1 VAAARNATCGPPRCY
16 DVVVGA
22 GVDGC
27 GTCRTVRAS
36 RAAATVTSAISIRF
50 PLGSVTRLTRT
61 GSRGFASPAYAGF
74 ALSLM
79 RDEKLVDTQ
88 SPLRPTMVSNSFYWS
103 NQPNA
108 TALWSGDSRRS
119 A

>member
-1 VAAARNATCGPPRCY
+1 VRSLQNGARVPGS
-16 DVVVGA
+16 G
-22 GVDGC
+22 DGDQ
-27 GTCRTVRAS
+27 RDFHP
-36 RAAATVTSAISIRF
+36 I

-79 RDEKLVDTQ
+79 RDWKLVDTP

-108 TALWSGDSRRS
+108 TALWRR
-119 A
+119 